1 MIDSSTGKICPTC
14 GARIH
19 EGAAR
24 CAVCGSNLTGA
35 ISAKSD
41 KGLQGSRIPEV
52 TLSLPLI
59 LFLMAAFLI
68 FGAAVAFFVLQS
80 TRRVVEPTVTPTIT
94 PSPTPTLTPT
104 PVTPTATST
113 PEPSPTPFT
122 YVVAENDNCSTI
134 AASFKVSIQ
143 SIVLQN
149 NLPANCGTLLIG
161 QRLLIPQPTPTPTPQ
176 PTATLS
182 SASATEQACE
192 RVNYTVQPNDTLS
205 GIAAFYNVPIAAI
218 RSYNGLPSDNVISGT
233 TLVIPL
239 CERFPTPGPTPTF
252 TPPPPYGAPALLL
265 PADGKP
271 FTGEDDSVTLQ
282 WSSVGVLRPNESYV
296 VIVRDVTQPDKQP
309 LIAYVTDTKYIVPAG
324 FRPTDGLPHVMRWS
338 VGTVRQTG
346 SDENG
351 NPVWEPAGSVS
362 EPRSF
367 VWSSA
372 P

>member
-1 MIDSSTGKICPTC
+1 MTDSSTGKICPTC
-14 GARIH
+14 GARVS

-24 CAVCGSNLTGA
+24 CAVCGSNLA
-35 ISAKSD
+35 EAAPAKSE
-41 KGLQGSRIPEV
+41 KGLQGSRMPEV
-52 TLSLPLI
+52 TLSLPLV
-59 LFLMAAFLI
+59 LFLMVAFLV
-68 FGAAVAFFVLQS
+68 FGAAVAFFLLRS
-80 TRRVVEPTVTPTIT
+80 TGRVVEPTITPTVTP
-94 PSPTPTLTPT
+94 SLTPTLTPT

-113 PEPSPTPFT
+113 PEPSPTPLT
-122 YVVAENDNCSTI
+122 YVVAEGDNCIII
-134 AASFKVSIQ
+134 AASFKVSVQ

-149 NLPANCGTLLIG
+149 NLPANCGTLFIG
-161 QRLLIPQPTPTPTPQ
+161 QRILIPQPTPTPTPQ

-182 SASATEQACE
+182 GASATEQACE

-252 TPPPPYGAPALLL
+252 TPPPPYGPPALLL

-271 FTGEDDSVTLQ
+271 FAAGDGSITLQ
-282 WSSVGVLRPNESYV
+282 WSSVGALRPNESYV
-296 VIVRDVTQPDKQP
+296 VTVRDVTQADKQP
-309 LIAYVTDTKYIVPAG
+309 LVAYVTDTKYIVPAS
-324 FRPTDGLPHVMRWS
+324 FRPADGLPHVLRWT
-338 VGTVRQTG
+338 VGTVRQVS

-351 NPVWEPAGSVS
+351 NPVWEPAGAVS
-362 EPRSF
+362 EPRNF